1 MYLKGKNKKM
11 KSLLVTFLKTLKNNN
26 ESKLM
31 KCMVNCD
38 YYVYYFWQDNFLFIL
53 ATQIS
58 DVQYFT
64 IVEGIANEELLEG
77 SC

>member
-1 MYLKGKNKKM
+1 MYIQGKNKKI
-11 KSLLVTFLKTLKNNN
+11 KSLLTTFLKQIKNN

-31 KCMVNCD
+31 KCMVNSD

-58 DVQYFT
+58 NVIYY
-64 IVEGIANEELLEG
+64 IIIERIENEKLS
-77 SC
+77 SCCS

>member
-1 MYLKGKNKKM
+1 MYLQGKNKKM
-11 KSLLVTFLKTLKNNN
+11 KSLLVTFLKQIKNN

-58 DVQYFT
+58 NVIYFM
-64 IVEGIANEELLEG
+64 IIESIKNEKLSK
-77 SC
+77 SCS

>member
-1 MYLKGKNKKM
+1 MYIKGKNKKI
-11 KSLLVTFLKTLKNNN
+11 KSLLTTFLKQIKNN

-31 KCMVNCD
+31 KCMVNSD

-58 DVQYFT
+58 NVIYY
-64 IVEGIANEELLEG
+64 IIIERIENEKLS
-77 SC
+77 SCCS